1 MNNIN
6 SAENARA
13 VVADVSMNRSGTP
26 KQAATSEQTGG
37 NTLPPLPRS
46 DAPAKPKPVQ
56 EDSSAQRA
64 ARVEQAVEQLNDYAQ
79 SLQRDLRFSI
89 DEDLGQAVVHV
100 VDRSTQE
107 VVRQIPNETAIELAR
122 NLKEQKQQVELQLQG
137 GQSGNEAHLDLIN
150 TRI

>member
-6 SAENARA
+6 SAENTRA

-26 KQAATSEQTGG
+26 KQAATSEQTDG
-37 NTLPPLPRS
+37 NVLPPVPRS
-46 DAPAKPKPVQ
+46 GVPAQPKQVQ
-56 EDSSAQRA
+56 EQSSAQRA

-122 NLKEQKQQVELQLQG
+122 NLKDQQVELQLQG
-137 GQSGNEAHLDLIN
+137 NQSGNEAHLDLIN